1 MLQLLAH
8 CPYFLMDI
16 ATNALVVVLV
26 VLGVPLLFAVGCGL
40 CFMVAGWGREVAWW
54 KRNLAPLLCGICLFV
69 VLGVLGGLAMLLN
82 SEILLWVAISL
93 LPVALVI
100 LPLMLC
106 RYLLRFGWWRSVV
119 ASIAAPLVGAL
130 IGVGGFHASIAV
142 LGWYIPE
149 PAAEEVQV
157 STAE

>member
-1 MLQLLAH
+1 MLQVLAH
-8 CPYFLMDI
+8 SPYFLMDI
-16 ATNALVVVLV
+16 VTNTLVAALV
-26 VLGVPLLFAVGCGL
+26 VLGVPLLFAVGSGL

-100 LPLMLC
+100 LPLMFC

-119 ASIAAPLVGAL
+119 VSLAAPLVGAL

-142 LGWYIPE
+142 LSYYIPE
-149 PAAEEVQV
+149 PAAEEMQV
-157 STAE
+157 SAAE